1 MAPRRFLRC
10 LGQPALFTPTGEQ
23 VRFRTKKHLALL
35 VYLAVEAHQEH
46 QRDRLAELL
55 WPRVSLAEARHSL
68 ATALSVIRP
77 RVGADALKAT
87 REQVSL
93 APGHLEL
100 DLDRLAAGDVGGSE
114 TSAPLEVAAFLEGF
128 DIPDAG
134 EFGLWKD
141 RQQARWLP
149 AVMSAFGQGLERRRR
164 VGDTRQ
170 IERIADRMLA
180 LDPASEDAVRAK
192 MEVLAFAGDRLAAL
206 RLFEAWRVR
215 IAEELD
221 AAPSAQLQRMAAR
234 LRQRGWERAA
244 LDNLPT
250 APPDQSR
257 GRPFVGREAEYRTL
271 YDAWRGL
278 QQGQTTHILL
288 TGESGVGKTRLVERL
303 TTAASLDGAAVSRVQ
318 SYDLEQEIPYATVS
332 GLILGL
338 LTLPEVPGT
347 PPEAL
352 AELSRTVPEV
362 RRRFPAI
369 PPARDSQGDTAR
381 IELAE
386 AFHQL
391 LQAIA
396 EERPII
402 LVVDDVHLAD
412 DASLSV
418 LHLVARRA
426 RGERLMMIFIA
437 RLGGG
442 APPKPIERL
451 THGGAALGVQPLE
464 LRGLSREEST
474 ALLTCLADAGGV
486 SLPSGVRT
494 TLLRAARGVPMVLE
508 FLLQDWLTNGDASLA
523 LAVSAMTSEL
533 AGDGK
538 GPETYRHILAG
549 LVRTLDPAARTVLDL
564 AAILGPRLNDSSMYA
579 LADLSLGQTFSGL
592 LQLASLRVLREK
604 GDGFEFANELLRA
617 EVYAS
622 IPSPLRR
629 TLHGSIADR
638 LLAIEG
644 AMDVSGLEVAWHCV
658 RAGRRDEALPH
669 LLSGARQA
677 MRQGAAH
684 LAQRALE
691 TAMPDIAGTA
701 TLTEAKLLL
710 VEALQ
715 EQGRWRDSL
724 DHVLS
729 LLESTH
735 ESAYWRAQILQA
747 MAMQHLGTHYKPEL
761 RARLPELVS
770 LVRGCNDPQIRV
782 KAGRAAA
789 YLIADLRERSLAAEL
804 LSLVDA
810 IPAIHLDEDLLDELA
825 LTKGLLL
832 YLAGSA
838 RSGQQL
844 VRATNEKVK
853 ARGNVNFLAVQLISG
868 LGTINA
874 HEGKYEEAIPHFLQ
888 AHAMASRLGIDTTIA
903 GLAGNLS
910 LCYGRLAKYEEQQS
924 WASAAPQPWGAEFGG
939 FVEIQ
944 LAYCLGLSYG
954 MRGEVSKVNGII
966 AQLEERLPSSLAP
979 YLRQAWV
986 LWKADLLY
994 LAGHSREAHEA
1005 VKSIANA
1012 FGATPLS
1019 LSFTGAAD
1027 RWMSVVVPR
1036 DRELQQ
1042 LRLLVEEHETRL
1054 EEFDALDR
1062 VEILCA
1068 GAIIAARQGRDPS
1081 THLARLET
1089 LLTELPPGVGALLR
1103 RLSFLPSI
1111 HGNTLDGLL
1120 NDHRTSAVEVRL
1132 GAS

>member
-1 MAPRRFLRC
+1 MPPRRYLRC
-10 LGQPALFTPTGEQ
+10 LGPPALFTPAGEL

-46 QRDRLAELL
+46 RRDRLAELL

-68 ATALSVIRP
+68 ATALSVLRP
-77 RVGADALKAT
+77 RVGANGLQAT

-100 DLDRLAAGDVGGSE
+100 DLDRLAAGDVAGSE
-114 TSAPLEVAAFLEGF
+114 TSSPLEVASFLEGF

-149 AVMSAFGQGLERRRR
+149 AVMNAFGQGLERCRR

-170 IERIADRMLA
+170 IEQIADKMLA
-180 LDPASEDAVRAK
+180 LDPACENAVRAK

-206 RLFEAWRVR
+206 RLYESWRVR

-221 AAPSAQLQRMAAR
+221 AVPSAPLERMAAR

-244 LDNLPT
+244 LDHLPT

-271 YDAWRGL
+271 YDAWQGL
-278 QQGQTTHILL
+278 HQGKSTHILL

-303 TTAASLDGAAVSRVQ
+303 TTAASLDGSAVSRVQ

-338 LTLPEVPGT
+338 LSFPEVSGT

-352 AELSRTVPEV
+352 AELSRTVPDV

-442 APPKPIERL
+442 APPQSIERL
-451 THGGAALGVQPLE
+451 THGGAALGVQSLE

-486 SLPSGVRT
+486 SLPAGVRT

-523 LAVSAMTSEL
+523 LAVSAMTLEL

-549 LVRTLDPAARTVLDL
+549 LVRALDPGARTVLDL
-564 AAILGPRLNDSSMYA
+564 AAILGPRLNDTSMYA
-579 LADLSLGQTFSGL
+579 LADLSLGQTLAGL
-592 LQLASLRVLREK
+592 VQLASLRVIRES
-604 GDGFEFANELLRA
+604 GEGFEFANELLRA

-622 IPSPLRR
+622 VPSPLRR

-638 LLAIEG
+638 LLALEHTKDI
-644 AMDVSGLEVAWHCV
+644 SGLEIAWHCV
-658 RAGRRDEALPH
+658 RAGRREEALPH

-677 MRQGAAH
+677 MRRGAAH

-691 TAMPDIAGTA
+691 TALPGIDESHTI
-701 TLTEAKLLL
+701 TEATLLL

-715 EQGRWRDSL
+715 EQGRWRYSVDLLRSISGNCGNAEMYAEALEARALQSL
-724 DHVLS
+724 GSHVVA
-729 LLESTH
+729 E
-735 ESAYWRAQILQA
+735 LQA
-747 MAMQHLGTHYKPEL
+747 RVPRLLSIVHQCANHRAGVLAAQTLAYLAADVRDQQLANAVLNNLDGTLEDTNDEEITSHWSLARVLLLKLTGQAEQSEALVIDTIERLRKNGTTNLLTIRLFAVLGTLNTCE
-761 RARLPELVS
+761 
-770 LVRGCNDPQIRV
+770 
-782 KAGRAAA
+782 GR
-789 YLIADLRERSLAAEL
+789 
-804 LSLVDA
+804 
-810 IPAIHLDEDLLDELA
+810 
-825 LTKGLLL
+825 
-832 YLAGSA
+832 
-838 RSGQQL
+838 
-844 VRATNEKVK
+844 
-853 ARGNVNFLAVQLISG
+853 
-868 LGTINA
+868 
-874 HEGKYEEAIPHFLQ
+874 YEEAITNFLNC
-888 AHAMASRLGIDTTIA
+888 HGLASRAGIETVVA
-903 GLAGNLS
+903 SMAGNLALS
-910 LCYGRLAKYEEQQS
+910 YGRLGDYDLQLE
-924 WASAAPQPWGAEFGG
+924 WASRAPNAWGADFGG
-939 FVEIQ
+939 FAEVQI
-944 LAYCLGLSYG
+944 AYNKGMSHG
-954 MRGEVSKVNGII
+954 MRGRTHDVEEII
-966 AQLEERLPSSLAP
+966 LSLETRMGTNLPLWIQ
-979 YLRQAWV
+979 QAWHF
-986 LWKADLLY
+986 WKADLLMLMGRRSEA
-994 LAGHSREAHEA
+994 LA
-1005 VKSIANA
+1005 IARLGVANFGGLPLTSSFVGA
-1012 FGATPLS
+1012 F
-1019 LSFTGAAD
+1019 D
-1027 RWMSVVVPR
+1027 RWLAATSQSEQER
-1036 DRELQQ
+1036 AEARHLIGTH
-1042 LRLLVEEHETRL
+1042 LNKLS
-1054 EEFDALDR
+1054 EFDSVDQ

-1068 GAIIAARQGRDPS
+1068 VLRTAAGGVERIQAEEVLRERARYAAPGLIALLS
-1081 THLARLET
+1081 RLELIPT
-1089 LLTELPPGVGALLR
+1089 
-1103 RLSFLPSI
+1103 
-1111 HGNTLDGLL
+1111 
-1120 NDHRTSAVEVRL
+1120 
-1132 GAS
+1132 